1 MGKWLDFLLDD
12 DGLVAE
18 TLRDLSDE
26 DREDEYAKSEEY
38 GDSYMPNQGRRYWH
52 ILNVL
57 QKTFRNPIDRVP
69 FLVYTCIREL
79 IKESFYKEE

>member
-26 DREDEYAKSEEY
+26 DREDEYAKSEQY
-38 GDSYMPNQGRRYWH
+38 GEDYMPPQGRRY
-52 ILNVL
+52 
-57 QKTFRNPIDRVP
+57 
-69 FLVYTCIREL
+69 
-79 IKESFYKEE
+79 

>member
-26 DREDEYAKSEEY
+26 DREDEYAKSKLTEA
-38 GDSYMPNQGRRYWH
+38 DNMPPQNRRY
-52 ILNVL
+52 
-57 QKTFRNPIDRVP
+57 
-69 FLVYTCIREL
+69 
-79 IKESFYKEE
+79 

>member
-38 GDSYMPNQGRRYWH
+38 GDDYMPPQNRRY
-52 ILNVL
+52 
-57 QKTFRNPIDRVP
+57 
-69 FLVYTCIREL
+69 
-79 IKESFYKEE
+79 

>member
-38 GDSYMPNQGRRYWH
+38 GDSYMPNQGRRY
-52 ILNVL
+52 
-57 QKTFRNPIDRVP
+57 
-69 FLVYTCIREL
+69 
-79 IKESFYKEE
+79 